1 MLHEHD
7 KSFAR
12 WWTIAW
18 ILAMVFFAFL
28 MEMC

>member
-12 WWTIAW
+12 RWAIAW
-18 ILAMVFFAFL
+18 MIAMALFAFML
-28 MEMC
+28 NVC

>member
-12 WWTIAW
+12 WWAVAW
-18 ILAMVFFAFL
+18 ICAMAFFAL
-28 MEMC
+28 MMEVC